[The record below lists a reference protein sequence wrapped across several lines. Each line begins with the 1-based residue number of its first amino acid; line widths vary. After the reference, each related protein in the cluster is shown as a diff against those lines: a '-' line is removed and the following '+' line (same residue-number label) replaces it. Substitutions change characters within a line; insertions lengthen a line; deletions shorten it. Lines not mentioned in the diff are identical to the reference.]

1 MATVYISK
9 RKTRKGQSYPVKYYD
24 PLTRKKKHYK
34 TFQKLREAQQAA
46 NALRAALDSG
56 NTPEAQKSRLVP
68 LTFGEIAN
76 SLKEEWAERL
86 RINDLARKTHDEYCY
101 RLNVLERQFG
111 EKLLCQIAKREI
123 KKYLNDVTE
132 AFTNVTS
139 NRALSVIRKV
149 FAHGIKI
156 NAVVSDLSVD
166 IKFLS
171 EKEHERKNF
180 LLPDQLNRLIEATK
194 KSRAKH
200 YLPAII
206 FLGAEHGASKQEILF
221 LKWSDIKF
229 DYDEIGIIKLFRTK
243 NTMERIEFLMPRT
256 KKALLQWKKHLEH
269 KRRIDGI
276 NKINSDHVF
285 CRINGTPIKNFNKS
299 WWAARRE
306 AGIKDFH
313 FHDLRHTFCSNLI
326 MSGSDLKDAK
336 EMIGHSDISM
346 TDRYSHLTALHKRSR
361 QERLAEHYE
370 NHK

>member
-9 RKTRKGQSYPVKYYD
+9 RKTRKGQSYSVKYYD

-34 TFQKLREAQQAA
+34 TFYKLREAQQAA
-46 NALRAALDSG
+46 NALRAGLDSG
-56 NTPEAQKSRLVP
+56 SIPETQKNRLVP
-68 LTFGEIAN
+68 LTFGEVAD
-76 SLKEEWAERL
+76 SLRAEWAQRL
-86 RINDLARKTHDEYCY
+86 RVNDLARKTHDEYGY
-101 RLNVLERQFG
+101 RLNVLERHFG
-111 EKLLCQIAKREI
+111 EQLLCQISTREI
-123 KKYLNDVTE
+123 KKYLNDVAE

-149 FAHGIKI
+149 FAHGVKI
-156 NAVVSDLSVD
+156 NAVVTDLSAG

-180 LLPDQLNRLIEATK
+180 LLPDQLNRLIEATQK
-194 KSRAKH
+194 NRAKH

-221 LKWSDIKF
+221 LEWSDIKF
-229 DYDEIGIIKLFRTK
+229 DYDGVGIIKFFRTK
-243 NTMERIEFLMPRT
+243 NSMERIEFLMPRT
-256 KKALLQWKKHLEH
+256 KNALLDWKKHLEH
-269 KRRIDGI
+269 KRRRNGI
-276 NKINSDHVF
+276 IKIKSDHVF
-285 CRINGTPIKNFNKS
+285 CRIDGTPIKNFNRS

-326 MSGSDLKDAK
+326 LSGSDLKDAK

-361 QERLAEHYE
+361 QQRLAEHYE